1 VSELLKNWHHGEKP
15 MCDNELKLGESP
27 ARGLLYE
34 TLAMRNRIRTRRNGK
49 AGFTL
54 VEVMIVV
61 VLIGILSALGS
72 PIVSG
77 FFLNIRAKAAAR
89 SVADAFRL
97 ARTEAIRSGAPH
109 IVFFSAAAAGDPPAT
124 DPAGTALGADP
135 TTGGP
140 FPIFTLRD
148 DAAGASNCRIDAGEI
163 RSPVAA
169 QKDIAWGSAVSGGVA
184 VTDDAGSADH
194 SSGSSFQTAAGA
206 PITWVMFLGNGL
218 PVGFDAACNVDPV
231 GTAGGAIYVTNGQ
244 RDYAIVLSALGA
256 VRVHAFDKG
265 ANQWTD

>member
-1 VSELLKNWHHGEKP
+1 MCDSEL
-15 MCDNELKLGESP
+15 ESGSSV

-34 TLAMRNRIRTRRNGK
+34 AVAMRDRIRTRRSGK

-109 IVFFSAAAAGDPPAT
+109 IVFFSAAAAGNLPAT

-140 FPIFTLRD
+140 FPIFILRD
-148 DAAGASNCRIDAGEI
+148 DGASKCRIDAGEI
-163 RSPVAA
+163 RTTVAA
-169 QKDIAWGSAVSGGVA
+169 QKDIAWGSAVSAGA
-184 VTDDAGSADH
+184 PLADDIGLVDH
-194 SSGSSFQTAAGA
+194 SSGSSFKTAAGA
-206 PITWVMFLGNGL
+206 PITWVMFRGNGL
-218 PVGFDAACNVDPV
+218 PVGFDTASPCNVDPV
-231 GTAGGAIYVTNGQ
+231 GTAGGAIYLTNGR
-244 RDYAIVLSALGA
+244 RDYAIVLAPLGA
-256 VRVHAFDKG
+256 VRVHALEQG
-265 ANQWTD
+265 AGHWTT

>member
-1 VSELLKNWHHGEKP
+1 MCDSEL
-15 MCDNELKLGESP
+15 ESSASA

-34 TLAMRNRIRTRRNGK
+34 PVAMRNRIATHDSGR

-54 VEVMIVV
+54 VELMIVV
-61 VLIGILSALGS
+61 VLISILSAAAS
-72 PIVSG
+72 PAVSG

-97 ARTEAIRSGAPH
+97 ARTEAIRSGTPH
-109 IVFFSAAAAGDPPAT
+109 IVFFSAAAAGNPPST

-148 DAAGASNCRIDAGEI
+148 DAAGASNCRIDVGET
-163 RSPVAA
+163 SNPVAA
-169 QKDIAWGSAVSGGVA
+169 QRDIAWGSAVSGGTA
-184 VTDDAGSADH
+184 PADDTGIADH
-194 SSGSSFQTAAGA
+194 SSGSSFKTAAGA

-218 PVGFDAACNVDPV
+218 PVAFDTACNIDPV
-231 GTAGGAIYVTNGQ
+231 GTAGGAIYLTNGR
-244 RDYAIVLSALGA
+244 RDYAIVLSPLGA
-256 VRVHAFDKG
+256 VRVHAFELG
-265 ANQWTD
+265 AGQWTN

>member
-1 VSELLKNWHHGEKP
+1 MCDSEL
-15 MCDNELKLGESP
+15 ESGIRA

-34 TLAMRNRIRTRRNGK
+34 PVAMRNRILRGRSGR

-61 VLIGILSALGS
+61 VMIGILAAIGS

-140 FPIFTLRD
+140 FRILTLRD

-163 RSPVAA
+163 RSSVAA
-169 QKDIAWGSAVSGGVA
+169 QKDIAWGSAVSGGA
-184 VTDDAGSADH
+184 ALADDAGAVDH
-194 SSGSSFQTAAGA
+194 SSGSSFRTAAGA

-218 PVGFDAACNVDPV
+218 PVSFDAACNVDPV
-231 GTAGGAIYVTNGQ
+231 GTAGGAIYLTNGQ

-256 VRVHAFDKG
+256 VRVHAFDSG
-265 ANQWTD
+265 AGQWTD